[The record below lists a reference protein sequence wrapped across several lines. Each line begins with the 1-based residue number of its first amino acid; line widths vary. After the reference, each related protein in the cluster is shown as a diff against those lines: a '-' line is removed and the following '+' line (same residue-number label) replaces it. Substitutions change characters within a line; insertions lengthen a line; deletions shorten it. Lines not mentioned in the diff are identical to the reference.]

1 MRMLLTVNVPR
12 HHEGHTR
19 SHERGLKRLSHE
31 VTAAGVGLVGAVPA
45 QQNNIV
51 SEKSLLRLR
60 SNTKTCAARR
70 LETAIAMAPKHPEY
84 YFTIMF
90 SPPSPWRVQYGND
103 PWRAGVVE
111 AREVTH

>member
-51 SEKSLLRLR
+51 SEKSL
-60 SNTKTCAARR
+60 
-70 LETAIAMAPKHPEY
+70 
-84 YFTIMF
+84 
-90 SPPSPWRVQYGND
+90 
-103 PWRAGVVE
+103 
-111 AREVTH
+111 